1 MWLCTLAHALCMYLI
16 LCTLVS
22 AVVSESEASRTFKES
37 LDERSG
43 QYWEMVQRSRWDI
56 YITGCIVSGIVSL
69 AYFAHSSYTTPSSWQ
84 ENCRLVCSA
93 NVVYF
98 VGVLSW
104 YLLQEKPLQMKYV
117 LQSERQMHLWEE
129 FQGSMRNG
137 MRRALMVSL
146 AIAVHPLLV
155 GKII

>member
-1 MWLCTLAHALCMYLI
+1 MYLI

-22 AVVSESEASRTFKES
+22 AIVSESDESRTFKES
-37 LDERSG
+37 LDDRSR

-56 YITGCIVSGIVSL
+56 YITGCIMSGILSL
-69 AYFAHSSYTTPSSWQ
+69 AYFALSSYTTPQSWQ
-84 ENCRLVCSA
+84 KKCRLVCSA
-93 NVVYF
+93 NVVYC

-129 FQGSMRNG
+129 LQGSMRNG
-137 MRRALMVSL
+137 MRWALVVSL
-146 AIAVHPLLV
+146 AIALHPLLV
-155 GKII
+155 GKMI